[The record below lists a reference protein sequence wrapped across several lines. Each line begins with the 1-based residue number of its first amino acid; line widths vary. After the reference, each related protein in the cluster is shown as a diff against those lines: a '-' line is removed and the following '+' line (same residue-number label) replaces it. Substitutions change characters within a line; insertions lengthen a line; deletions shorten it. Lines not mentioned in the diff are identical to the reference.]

1 MASVTN
7 FLPLPRLTKAKNYD
21 NWSIQMKALLGSQ
34 DAWEVVQEGFEE
46 PKNTMGY
53 LVAQHKTLKE
63 TRSKDKAALYLLY
76 RAVDESGF
84 EKIARASTSKE
95 ARNTRVQTL
104 LNQLNQNGQ
113 TLTNVRVVE
122 KILRSLT
129 NSFKNV
135 ICAIEESKDLTMLTV
150 NELARSL
157 EAHEQR
163 KKKKE
168 EKILEQALQ
177 IKASIKDEKALYS
190 QNIRG
195 RGRGRGG
202 GRTNYFNVEC
212 YKCGKYGHY
221 VNDCNSDKCYNCGK
235 VGHFCKRMSSREK
248 GGRNNQFNHGR

>member
-7 FLPLPRLTKAKNYD
+7 YLPLPRLTKATNYD
-21 NWSIQMKALLGSQ
+21 NWSVQMKALLGSQ

-46 PKNTMGY
+46 PKTTTGY
-53 LVAQHKTLKE
+53 SAAQHKMLKE

-95 ARNTRVQTL
+95 AWDILAKVYRGADKVKQVCLQTL
-104 LNQLNQNGQ
+104 RGELENMKMKESEGVSDYIIRFQTMVNQLNQNGE
-113 TLTNVRVVE
+113 TLTDVRVVE

-129 NSFKNV
+129 DSFENV
-135 ICAIEESKDLTMLTV
+135 ICAIEESKDLTMITV
-150 NELARSL
+150 DELAESL

-168 EKILEQALQ
+168 EEILEQALQ

-190 QNIRG
+190 QNI
-195 RGRGRGG
+195 
-202 GRTNYFNVEC
+202 
-212 YKCGKYGHY
+212 
-221 VNDCNSDKCYNCGK
+221 
-235 VGHFCKRMSSREK
+235 
-248 GGRNNQFNHGR
+248 